1 MTNSPSTQTANSLS
15 LSAIVRMATVIVAGI
30 LAIIAATPTDATA
43 ATLTT
48 ASKTLFSLKNPTI
61 FESSGI
67 VASGGIY
74 WTHNDGGVNKF
85 YAISSLGRTLGIYST
100 PGVPTARS
108 DWEDMAAGTDAAGKP
123 ALFFGDIGDN
133 ARSRPEI
140 AVIRVNKPAV
150 DPTKFGVTAK
160 ATGITRYRFAYPDGP
175 KDAESLAV
183 QPGTNRIVI
192 VSKAA
197 GGGVYAAPLNPSTT
211 ALNKLTKIGTVT
223 IPGATGAAF
232 SADGKKFA
240 VRQYKNAAIYRV
252 TGNDLTAAIKTTPV
266 SFTMPSQRQGE
277 AITFGP
283 TGTTLVLSSEGEYTP
298 VLSQISPV

>member
-1 MTNSPSTQTANSLS
+1 MTQTPRTQTAS
-15 LSAIVRMATVIVAGI
+15 RFATIAGVATAALAGI
-30 LAIIAATPTDATA
+30 LAGALAAGSGASA

-48 ASKTLFSLKNPTI
+48 ASSTLYTLQNPAI
-61 FESSGI
+61 NESSGI

-74 WTHNDGGVNKF
+74 FTHNDGPVNKF
-85 YAISSLGRTLGIYST
+85 YAINSLGRTLASYST
-100 PGVPTARS
+100 PGVPTTRS
-108 DWEDMAAGTDAAGKP
+108 DWEDMAAGTDGNGNP

-133 ARSRPEI
+133 ARNRTEI
-140 AVIRVNKPAV
+140 AVIRVTRPQA
-150 DPTKFGVTAK
+150 DVTRFDVA
-160 ATGITRYRFAYPDGP
+160 ATAAGITRYRFAYPDGP

-197 GGGVYAAPLNPSTT
+197 GGGVYLAPANPSTT
-211 ALNKLTKIGTVT
+211 ALNTLVKIGTVT
-223 IPGATGAAF
+223 IPGATGASF

-252 TGNDLTAAIKTTPV
+252 AGNDLAAAIKTAPV
-266 SFTMPSQRQGE
+266 AFTMPSQRQGE

-283 TGTTLVLSSEGEYTP
+283 TGTTLILSSEGQYTP
-298 VLSQISPV
+298 VLTQISPV